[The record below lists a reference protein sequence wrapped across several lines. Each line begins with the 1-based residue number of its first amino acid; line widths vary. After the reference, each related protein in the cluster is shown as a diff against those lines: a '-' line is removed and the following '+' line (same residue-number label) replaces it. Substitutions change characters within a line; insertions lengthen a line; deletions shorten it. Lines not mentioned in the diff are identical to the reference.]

1 MGMRCKQGSCSSN
14 CSWRGSP
21 YALPT
26 TGDSRTRQ
34 PAVMPLQTGL
44 LHAERC
50 TSGSCFHCEPARQ
63 LILYLASKFWCL
75 WPRARFCRPSFC
87 PQCWSAQQTQHT
99 RQCSTAAPGCQAT
112 CGEPCASEMHLLQQA
127 SRQRAADRAPCI
139 TPAAGAQCCALRPR
153 GTPLAPASA
162 RCLQPRRL
170 PRPAALGRL
179 QARPEA

>member
-1 MGMRCKQGSCSSN
+1 MEMRCKQGSCSST

-63 LILYLASKFWCL
+63 LILYLDGIGVKVLVSV
-75 WPRARFCRPSFC
+75 
-87 PQCWSAQQTQHT
+87 AQGT
-99 RQCSTAAPGCQAT
+99 
-112 CGEPCASEMHLLQQA
+112 LLQ
-127 SRQRAADRAPCI
+127 
-139 TPAAGAQCCALRPR
+139 AQL
-153 GTPLAPASA
+153 
-162 RCLQPRRL
+162 L
-170 PRPAALGRL
+170 PTVLVCTANTTY
-179 QARPEA
+179 